1 MSKFKFGF
9 ATIVLA
15 TALSAAA
22 YAAPSK
28 GGGGGH
34 PGGGGGGHPGGGGGG
49 HPAGGGGHVGG
60 GGGRPAGGGGGG
72 VHVGGGGV
80 RGGGGGA
87 PHVGAR
93 PAISRSSAAPI
104 SRGNGPL
111 AVHAP
116 SNNSVGQRT
125 LSNST
130 GNEGRKAN
138 VNANVKSHAVR
149 NTLNSA
155 SVACIAR

>member
-9 ATIVLA
+9 AAIVLA

-28 GGGGGH
+28 GGGGG
-34 PGGGGGGHPGGGGGG
+34 
-49 HPAGGGGHVGG
+49 
-60 GGGRPAGGGGGG
+60 RPGGGG

-87 PHVGAR
+87 PHISAR

-111 AVHAP
+111 AVHTP

-125 LSNST
+125 FLNSN
-130 GNEGRKAN
+130 GNEARKAN